1 MILSFAWTTPAVV
14 LGKKDTTRRDWS
26 PKTIAMAR
34 KIMAQ
39 GGTFDAWDKSP
50 RFGGKPIGTVRILEL
65 IENEDSKMLA
75 ESEWEREGFHV
86 LQALNARIGK
96 RGAIEV
102 WQFWKHDNETP
113 QTVLRFEVLSLNA
126 YGNALDYNWAREL
139 KYAGGPIALETAI
152 NAWSG
157 GTVR

>member
-113 QTVLRFEVLSLNA
+113 QTALRFEVVSLNEH
-126 YGNALDYNWAREL
+126 GNDLAWKCHDEL
-139 KYAGGPIALETAI
+139 EKVGGPIALQTAL

-157 GTVR
+157 VAS